1 MLLTNVRWV
10 LCSMQSFRIQVSS
23 AVCLWHLIEQQFST
37 GADSA
42 LQRTFESVWK
52 HFGCHFGKWGWYW
65 YLMGRDQKCFW
76 ISYNVWEGSMAKNC
90 LATNADSVEVKK
102 KNPVGTFYQQI
113 RKSGGN
119 RELHMGAY
127 EWCTTVLP
135 TVHRLE
141 LGHMATSSCRQS

>member
-1 MLLTNVRWV
+1 MSGNILVATLASGDDIGISWV
-10 LCSMQSFRIQVSS
+10 EIRNASEYPIMYGKAPWQRIV
-23 AVCLWHLIEQQFST
+23 W
-37 GADSA
+37 
-42 LQRTFESVWK
+42 LQMPIVLR
-52 HFGCHFGKWGWYW
+52 
-65 YLMGRDQKCFW
+65 L
-76 ISYNVWEGSMAKNC
+76 
-90 LATNADSVEVKK
+90 K

-141 LGHMATSSCRQS
+141 LGHMAMPNREQD